1 MPPFKCPTP
10 CHKFTIATESFRITT
25 EGFHV
30 GVGGGL
36 ALRGLRSNISRST
49 SVMVPEVSSLSLV
62 RGGCSEEPFLD
73 HAELGSGSRPA
84 LMTSLSIARPRSFAY
99 QRRT

>member
-36 ALRGLRSNISRST
+36 ALRVLRSNILT
-49 SVMVPEVSSLSLV
+49 FNFGDGPE
-62 RGGCSEEPFLD
+62 GFEFEFGTGWMF
-73 HAELGSGSRPA
+73 
-84 LMTSLSIARPRSFAY
+84 
-99 QRRT
+99 